1 MRVVL
6 KIGGSLMDCGRDI
19 IDRLIKY
26 SSESGVEIIIVPG
39 GGVFADLVRIHSKEL
54 SEDTAHWMA
63 IHAMDQYG
71 LYLADGTTV
80 EPLEDLTRIGEGT
93 TGTFILKSYVL
104 LRQVD
109 PLPHSWDV
117 TSDTIAAWVAKE
129 LDAEFIKVT
138 DVDGVFLDGSLLN
151 KVPAE
156 ELIGKV
162 TCLDNELPKFLIK
175 ERMNCTVVN
184 GKHPERMIDVMQGK
198 EFIGTVVIGE

>member
-1 MRVVL
+1 VRVVL
-6 KIGGSLMDCGRDI
+6 KIGGSLMDCGRGVI
-19 IDRLIKY
+19 GRLLKY
-26 SSESGVEIIIVPG
+26 SSESGTEIVIVPG
-39 GGVFADLVRIHSKEL
+39 GGVFADLVRSHSKEL

-93 TGTFILKSYVL
+93 GTFILHSYVL

-129 LDAEFIKVT
+129 LGAEFIKVT

-162 TCLDNELPKFLIK
+162 TCMDKELPKFLIK
-175 ERMNCTVVN
+175 ERVNCTVVN
-184 GKHPERMIDVMQGK
+184 GKYPDRMIDVMRGK